1 MLKEWSSE
9 RQVVPHS
16 TREQYIH
23 PEEYRAGTDL
33 GNFRSDPN
41 NFNLICR
48 PHSNNFGLCMCRKI
62 RQWLRNKVQ
71 QKPTYI
77 TS

>member
-1 MLKEWSSE
+1 MKEWSSE

-23 PEEYRAGTDL
+23 PEEYRTGTDL

-41 NFNLICR
+41 KFNFICGA
-48 PHSNNFGLCMCRKI
+48 HF
-62 RQWLRNKVQ
+62 
-71 QKPTYI
+71 
-77 TS
+77 